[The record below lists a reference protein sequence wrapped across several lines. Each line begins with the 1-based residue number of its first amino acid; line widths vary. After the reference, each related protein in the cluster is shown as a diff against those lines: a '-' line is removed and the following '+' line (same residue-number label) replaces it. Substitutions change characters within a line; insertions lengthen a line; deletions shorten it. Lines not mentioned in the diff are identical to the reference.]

1 METGRWH
8 ERETVDVSCGKVVEP
23 RTGHRVCVTE
33 DVESFHPLL
42 TRFFRPIPW
51 CNQRDVSVEEVSG
64 ARRFVGIEPPV
75 LGLRRRD
82 NVELLKQ
89 FYRGPGL
96 VGGVIIGR
104 LSERQRRENLNEEE
118 GDEHQGGSAALPLH
132 ALPTSGNLIKDW
144 L

>member
-33 DVESFHPLL
+33 DVETFHQLL
-42 TRFFRPIPW
+42 TCFFRPISW
-51 CNQRDVSVEEVSG
+51 CNQSDVSVEEVSG
-64 ARRFVGIEPPV
+64 ARRLVGIEPPV
-75 LGLRRRD
+75 LGLRRRG

-89 FYRGPGL
+89 IDRGIGL

-104 LSERQRRENLNEEE
+104 LSERQGREYLNEEK
-118 GDEHQGGSAALPLH
+118 GDEHERGSAALPLH